1 MPPSA
6 VHFNG
11 GVNLPD
17 PATVMRVLAEQVP
30 VGVRRLPD
38 GETGGRSQ
46 WIGYQLPRLLAT
58 PGLRQID
65 AGSDSDGAYTGGPSV
80 GLDEGADPDTIAW
93 GDLGYAAEYRK
104 SYAVFTGLRDEGVVP
119 AGVRMQAEY
128 PTPVAGGMLF
138 HPDHRDRIGPSY
150 ERALLAD
157 LDELVRSVPHHD
169 LAVQWDAA
177 VETVTA
183 DLQPELLEPLATQL
197 AALVDR
203 LPSGVPVGLHL
214 CYGDFEHRHM
224 VEPKSLAN
232 QVALANAVT
241 RTAESAPAWI
251 SFTVPQDRD
260 DDLYFAPLADLRA
273 DPETEIYLSVVP
285 YHPKRQAEG
294 TTDRQIALIDRYLPE
309 GAHPWGICTECG
321 MARADRKDVPRL
333 IESHREILARHTPGR

>member
-17 PATVMRVLAEQVP
+17 PATVMRTLAEQIP

-46 WIGYQLPRLLAT
+46 WIGFQLPRVLSA
-58 PGLRQID
+58 PGLREV
-65 AGSDSDGAYTGGPSV
+65 GGEDGAYTGGPTAA
-80 GLDEGADPDTIAW
+80 LDGDTDPDTIDW

-128 PTPVAGGMLF
+128 PTPVAVSMLF
-138 HPDHRDRIGPSY
+138 HPDDKDRIAPSY

-157 LDELVRSVPHHD
+157 LDELVRSVPHDD
-169 LAVQWDAA
+169 LAVQWDVA
-177 VETVTA
+177 VETVTI
-183 DLQPELLEPLATQL
+183 DQQPELLEPLTARL
-197 AALVDR
+197 AALVDH
-203 LPSGVPVGLHL
+203 LPAAVPVGLHL

-224 VEPKSLAN
+224 VEPKSLEN
-232 QVALANAVT
+232 QVAIANAVT
-241 RTAESAPAWI
+241 RAAERAPAWI

-260 DDLYFAPLADLRA
+260 DEAYFSPLADLRTA
-273 DPETEIYLSVVP
+273 PETEIYLSVVP
-285 YHPKRQAEG
+285 YHPGKQAEG
-294 TTDRQIALIDRYLPE
+294 TTERQIALIDRHLP
-309 GAHPWGICTECG
+309 ADARPWGICTECG
-321 MARADRKDVPRL
+321 MARAEREDVPRL
-333 IESHREILARHTPGR
+333 IELHREILALHTPGS